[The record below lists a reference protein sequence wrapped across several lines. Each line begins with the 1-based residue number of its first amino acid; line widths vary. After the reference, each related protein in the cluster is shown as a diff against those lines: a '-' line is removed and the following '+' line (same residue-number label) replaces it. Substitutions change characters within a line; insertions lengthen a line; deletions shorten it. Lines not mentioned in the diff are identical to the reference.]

1 MKTDIRGVLVVM
13 VVQLNSEPEENP
25 GAIDRKV
32 HSDAGPAAVLPLPC
46 TSFPAVDGGAVHRAG
61 KSEAIFNHSP
71 GDEEL
76 TQTRSIQSTETSAHR
91 RQLIASSLFLQYTD
105 EGTSIM
111 TGGMYTRPCPKV
123 MHCDSTSPTAVEMPP
138 EDVMVE
144 NAHLQQPPATTL
156 PSQQQQPKKKPPQ
169 VPSGNRRQIAKVDP
183 PIKKR
188 QWNDPPDNYQ
198 EEMER
203 WTHTGVALGFHG
215 PGNKLAPGRNSHYG

>member
-13 VVQLNSEPEENP
+13 VVQLNSEPEENSE
-25 GAIDRKV
+25 AIDRKV

-188 QWNDPPDNYQ
+188 QWNNPPDNYQ
-198 EEMER
+198 EKMEK
-203 WTHTGVALGFHG
+203 WTCSGFHG
-215 PGNKLAPGRNSHYG
+215 PGNELAPGRNSHYG